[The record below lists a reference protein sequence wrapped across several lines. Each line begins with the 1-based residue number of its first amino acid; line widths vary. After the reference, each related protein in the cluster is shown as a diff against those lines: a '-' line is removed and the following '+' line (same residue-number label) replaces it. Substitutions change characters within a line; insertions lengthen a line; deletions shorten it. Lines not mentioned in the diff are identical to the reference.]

1 MKRPMKKAVGFLTAL
16 AYSTALFCAA
26 SMPAAAEDTHGNN
39 QGGTTADDTW
49 NTYTTSKVLDSVN
62 TVAVFGDQFSLY
74 FEAADYSGTS
84 FTFSPDTIVTMVTK
98 DGTSTR
104 LRSID
109 NIDTIYRVISGT
121 IMQPIAQSSTDVSE
135 VHTVLT
141 GANATSSGG
150 YIFNEGYSYLFYSDK
165 SGGYGVILPN
175 GTLLEDGKTFD
186 EVYYGGMVN
195 VRDGSTYYFYDLDG
209 NLISES
215 STDIGRMEF
224 YDEHTGITVY
234 SKANSDRYWDVTY
247 TMYTSSGD
255 SFGNIS
261 YSYINNYINNIK
273 SVIGSDGNY
282 YVAVPYDSNWRTN
295 DYSYDYYS
303 ADGSP
308 VSAELFE
315 VKEEDTTD
323 DNDDDYSRETVTV
336 EPYNDSADEYGIR
349 EYVVED
355 PSGRIVYTYKGRDL
369 GYADGGFDKGN
380 PELQNYTCQFF
391 NGKLYL
397 ATTEGL
403 AILDAYTG
411 DLIARNTDFSYY
423 GFDYM
428 SSEGGHLIM
437 SVGDIVDSSWGRV
450 YESTGVVLL
459 NLDGTL
465 LSDKYETMEP
475 TAAYTSHTSFIVS
488 RTDPTINEKRYGMI
502 SGRGNLVVQLIYTSV
517 YYSDSDITIFNR
529 TNSYQDV
536 FSSPTGK
543 QYASEIVMRGD
554 SYNSIKYY
562 NNYILLLTTD
572 KYSKNK
578 IGAVVIR

>member
-26 SMPAAAEDTHGNN
+26 SMTAAAEDTHGNN

-175 GTLLEDGKTFD
+175 GTLLEDGKAFD

-234 SKANSDRYWDVTY
+234 SKANSDRYRDVTY

-255 SFGNIS
+255 SIGNIS
-261 YSYINNYINNIK
+261 YSYINNIK

-282 YVAVPYDSNWRTN
+282 YVAVPYDSNWYTN

-303 ADGSP
+303 ADGKP
-308 VSAELFE
+308 VSADLFE
-315 VKEEDTTD
+315 VKEEETTD
-323 DNDDDYSRETVTV
+323 NDETDYSRETVTV
-336 EPYNDSADEYGIR
+336 DTYNDSADEYGIR

-355 PSGRIVYTYKGRDL
+355 PSGRIVYTYKGRNVEEIF
-369 GYADGGFDKGN
+369 GGKDSDDYTR
-380 PELQNYTCQFF
+380 NYTCQFF

>member
-26 SMPAAAEDTHGNN
+26 SMTAAAEDTHGNN

-141 GANATSSGG
+141 GANATGSGG

-175 GTLLEDGKTFD
+175 GTLLEDGKAFD

-215 STDIGRMEF
+215 NTDIGRMEF

-234 SKANSDRYWDVTY
+234 SKANSDRYRDVTY

-255 SFGNIS
+255 SIDTIS
-261 YSYINNYINNIK
+261 RNHIKNIK

-282 YVAVPYDSNWRTN
+282 YTAVPYVSNWYTN
-295 DYSYDYYS
+295 DYSYDYYN
-303 ADGSP
+303 ADGKP
-308 VSAELFE
+308 VSADLFE
-315 VKEEDTTD
+315 VQEEDTTD
-323 DNDDDYSRETVTV
+323 DNEDDYSRETVTV

-355 PSGRIVYTYKGRDL
+355 PSGRIVYTYKGRNVEEIF
-369 GYADGGFDKGN
+369 GGKDSDDYTR
-380 PELQNYTCQFF
+380 NYTCQFL

>member
-1 MKRPMKKAVGFLTAL
+1 M
-16 AYSTALFCAA
+16 
-26 SMPAAAEDTHGNN
+26 
-39 QGGTTADDTW
+39 
-49 NTYTTSKVLDSVN
+49 N

-121 IMQPIAQSSTDVSE
+121 IMQPIAQSSTAVSE

-234 SKANSDRYWDVTY
+234 SKANSDRYRDVTY

-255 SFGNIS
+255 SIGNIS
-261 YSYINNYINNIK
+261 YNYINNIK

-282 YVAVPYDSNWRTN
+282 YVAVPYDSNWYTN

-303 ADGSP
+303 ADGKP
-308 VSAELFE
+308 VSADLFE
-315 VKEEDTTD
+315 VKEEETTD
-323 DNDDDYSRETVTV
+323 NDETDYSRETVTV
-336 EPYNDSADEYGIR
+336 DTYNDSADEYGIR

-369 GYADGGFDKGN
+369 GYA
-380 PELQNYTCQFF
+380 FF

-529 TNSYQDV
+529 PNSYQDV

>member
-26 SMPAAAEDTHGNN
+26 SMTAAAEDTHGNN

-234 SKANSDRYWDVTY
+234 SKANSDRYRDVTY

-255 SFGNIS
+255 SIDTIS
-261 YSYINNYINNIK
+261 RNHIKNIK

-282 YVAVPYDSNWRTN
+282 YTAVPYVSNWYTN
-295 DYSYDYYS
+295 DYSYDYYN
-303 ADGSP
+303 ADGKP
-308 VSAELFE
+308 VSADLFE
-315 VKEEDTTD
+315 VQEEDTTD
-323 DNDDDYSRETVTV
+323 DNEDDYSRETVTV

-355 PSGRIVYTYKGRDL
+355 PSGRIVYTYKGRNVEEIF
-369 GYADGGFDKGN
+369 GGKDSDDYTR
-380 PELQNYTCQFF
+380 NYTCQFL

-450 YESTGVVLL
+450 YQSTGVVLL

>member
-26 SMPAAAEDTHGNN
+26 SMTAAAEDTHGNN

-175 GTLLEDGKTFD
+175 GTLLEDGKAFD

-215 STDIGRMEF
+215 NTDIGRMEF

-234 SKANSDRYWDVTY
+234 SKANSDRYRDVTY

-255 SFGNIS
+255 SIGNIS
-261 YSYINNYINNIK
+261 YSYINNIK

-282 YVAVPYDSNWRTN
+282 YVAVPYDSNWYTN

-303 ADGSP
+303 ADGKP
-308 VSAELFE
+308 VSADLFE
-315 VKEEDTTD
+315 VKEEETTD
-323 DNDDDYSRETVTV
+323 NDETDYSRKTVTV
-336 EPYNDSADEYGIR
+336 DTYNDSADEYGIR

-355 PSGRIVYTYKGRDL
+355 PSGRIVYNYKGRDL

-380 PELQNYTCQFF
+380 PEPQNITCQFF

-572 KYSKNK
+572 KYSKDK

>member
-26 SMPAAAEDTHGNN
+26 SMTAAAEDTHGNN

-104 LRSID
+104 LRNID

-234 SKANSDRYWDVTY
+234 SKANSDRYRDVTY

-255 SFGNIS
+255 SIDTIS
-261 YSYINNYINNIK
+261 RNHIKNIK

-282 YVAVPYDSNWRTN
+282 YTAVPYVSNWYTN
-295 DYSYDYYS
+295 DYSYDYYN
-303 ADGSP
+303 ADGKP
-308 VSAELFE
+308 VSADLFE
-315 VKEEDTTD
+315 VQEEDTTD
-323 DNDDDYSRETVTV
+323 DNEDDYSRETVTV

-355 PSGRIVYTYKGRDL
+355 PSGRIVYTYKGRNVEEIF
-369 GYADGGFDKGN
+369 GGKDSDDYTR
-380 PELQNYTCQFF
+380 NYTCQFL

>member
-26 SMPAAAEDTHGNN
+26 SMTAAAEDTHGNN

-175 GTLLEDGKTFD
+175 GTLLEDGKAFD

-234 SKANSDRYWDVTY
+234 SKANSDRYRDVTY

-255 SFGNIS
+255 SIDTIS
-261 YSYINNYINNIK
+261 RNHIKNIK

-282 YVAVPYDSNWRTN
+282 YTAVPYVSNWYTN
-295 DYSYDYYS
+295 DYSYDYYN
-303 ADGSP
+303 ADGKP
-308 VSAELFE
+308 VSADLFE
-315 VKEEDTTD
+315 VQEEDTTD
-323 DNDDDYSRETVTV
+323 DNEDDYSRETVTV

-355 PSGRIVYTYKGRDL
+355 PSGRIVYTYKGRNVEEIF
-369 GYADGGFDKGN
+369 GGKDSDDYTR
-380 PELQNYTCQFF
+380 NYTCQFL

-450 YESTGVVLL
+450 YQSTGVVLL

>member
-26 SMPAAAEDTHGNN
+26 SMTAAAEDTHGNN

-175 GTLLEDGKTFD
+175 GTLLEDGKAFD

-215 STDIGRMEF
+215 NTDIGRMEF

-234 SKANSDRYWDVTY
+234 SKANSDRYRDVTY

-255 SFGNIS
+255 SIGNIS
-261 YSYINNYINNIK
+261 YSYINNIK

-282 YVAVPYDSNWRTN
+282 YVAVPYDSNWYTN

-303 ADGSP
+303 ADGKP
-308 VSAELFE
+308 VSADLFE
-315 VKEEDTTD
+315 VKEEETTD
-323 DNDDDYSRETVTV
+323 NYETDYSRETVTV

-355 PSGRIVYTYKGRDL
+355 PSGRIVYTYKGRDMEQSY
-369 GYADGGFDKGN
+369 GDDKGGGDY
-380 PELQNYTCQFF
+380 PTNYTYRLFQ
-391 NGKLYL
+391 GKLYL

-423 GFDYM
+423 GFNYM

>member
-26 SMPAAAEDTHGNN
+26 SMTAAAEDTHGNN

-175 GTLLEDGKTFD
+175 GTLLEDGKAFD

-234 SKANSDRYWDVTY
+234 SKANSDRYGDVTC

-255 SFGNIS
+255 SIGNIS
-261 YSYINNYINNIK
+261 YSYINNIK

-282 YVAVPYDSNWRTN
+282 YVAVLYPYDSNWYTN

-303 ADGSP
+303 ADGKS
-308 VSAELFE
+308 VSADLFE
-315 VKEEDTTD
+315 VKEEETTD
-323 DNDDDYSRETVTV
+323 NYETDHSRKTVTV
-336 EPYNDSADEYGIR
+336 DTYNDSADEYGIR

-355 PSGRIVYTYKGRDL
+355 PSGRIVYTYKGRDMEQSY
-369 GYADGGFDKGN
+369 GDDKGGGDY
-380 PELQNYTCQFF
+380 PTNYTYRLFQ
-391 NGKLYL
+391 GKLYL

-450 YESTGVVLL
+450 YQSTGVVLL

-572 KYSKNK
+572 KYSKDK

>member
-26 SMPAAAEDTHGNN
+26 SMTAAAEDTHGNN

-175 GTLLEDGKTFD
+175 GTLLEDGKAFD

-234 SKANSDRYWDVTY
+234 SKANSDRYRDVTY

-255 SFGNIS
+255 SIDTIS
-261 YSYINNYINNIK
+261 RNHIKNIK

-282 YVAVPYDSNWRTN
+282 YTAVPYVSNWYTN
-295 DYSYDYYS
+295 DYSYDYYN
-303 ADGSP
+303 ADGKP
-308 VSAELFE
+308 VSADLFE
-315 VKEEDTTD
+315 VQEEDTTD
-323 DNDDDYSRETVTV
+323 DNEDDYSRETVTV

-355 PSGRIVYTYKGRDL
+355 PSGRIVYTYKGRNVEEIF
-369 GYADGGFDKGN
+369 GGKDSDDYTR
-380 PELQNYTCQFF
+380 NYTCQFL

>member
-26 SMPAAAEDTHGNN
+26 SMTAAAEDTHGNN

-62 TVAVFGDQFSLY
+62 TVAVFGNQFSLY

-175 GTLLEDGKTFD
+175 GTLLEDGKAFD

-215 STDIGRMEF
+215 NTDIGRMEF

-234 SKANSDRYWDVTY
+234 SKANSDRYRDVTY

-255 SFGNIS
+255 SIGNIS
-261 YSYINNYINNIK
+261 YNYINNIK

-282 YVAVPYDSNWRTN
+282 YVAVPYDSNWYTN

-303 ADGSP
+303 ADGKP
-308 VSAELFE
+308 VSADLFE
-315 VKEEDTTD
+315 VKEEETTD
-323 DNDDDYSRETVTV
+323 NDETDNSRKTVTV

-355 PSGRIVYTYKGRDL
+355 PSGRIVYTYKGRDMEQSY
-369 GYADGGFDKGN
+369 GDDKGGGDY
-380 PELQNYTCQFF
+380 PTNYTYRLFQ
-391 NGKLYL
+391 GKLYL

-529 TNSYQDV
+529 PNSYQDV

>member
-26 SMPAAAEDTHGNN
+26 SMTAAAEDTHGNN

-175 GTLLEDGKTFD
+175 GTLLEDGKAFD

-234 SKANSDRYWDVTY
+234 SKANSDRYRDVTY

-255 SFGNIS
+255 SIGNIS
-261 YSYINNYINNIK
+261 YNYINNIK

-282 YVAVPYDSNWRTN
+282 YVAVPYDSNWYTN

-308 VSAELFE
+308 VSADLFE
-315 VKEEDTTD
+315 VKEEETTD
-323 DNDDDYSRETVTV
+323 NDETDYSRETVTV
-336 EPYNDSADEYGIR
+336 DTYNDSADEYGIR

-355 PSGRIVYTYKGRDL
+355 PSGRIVYTYKGRNVEEIF
-369 GYADGGFDKGN
+369 GGKDSDDYTR
-380 PELQNYTCQFF
+380 NYTCQFF

-529 TNSYQDV
+529 PNSYQDV

>member
-1 MKRPMKKAVGFLTAL
+1 MKRPTKKAVGFLTAL

-26 SMPAAAEDTHGNN
+26 SMTAAAEDTHGNN

-175 GTLLEDGKTFD
+175 GTLLEDGKAFD

-215 STDIGRMEF
+215 NTDIGRMEF

-234 SKANSDRYWDVTY
+234 SKANSDRYRDVTY

-255 SFGNIS
+255 SIGNIS
-261 YSYINNYINNIK
+261 YSYINNIK

-282 YVAVPYDSNWRTN
+282 YVAVPYDSNWYTN

-303 ADGSP
+303 ADGKS
-308 VSAELFE
+308 VSADLFE
-315 VKEEDTTD
+315 VKEEETTD
-323 DNDDDYSRETVTV
+323 NDETDYSRKTVTV
-336 EPYNDSADEYGIR
+336 DTYNDSADEYGIR

-369 GYADGGFDKGN
+369 GYADGGFDKGT
-380 PELQNYTCQFF
+380 PEPENITCQFF

>member
-26 SMPAAAEDTHGNN
+26 SMTAAAEDTHGNN

-62 TVAVFGDQFSLY
+62 TVAVFGNQFSLY

-175 GTLLEDGKTFD
+175 GTLLEDGKAFD

-234 SKANSDRYWDVTY
+234 SKANSDRYRDVTY

-255 SFGNIS
+255 SIGNIS
-261 YSYINNYINNIK
+261 YSYINNIK

-282 YVAVPYDSNWRTN
+282 YVAVPYDSNWYTN

-303 ADGSP
+303 ADGKP
-308 VSAELFE
+308 VSADLFE
-315 VKEEDTTD
+315 VKEEETTD
-323 DNDDDYSRETVTV
+323 NDETDYSRETVTV
-336 EPYNDSADEYGIR
+336 DTYNDSADEYGIR

-355 PSGRIVYTYKGRDL
+355 PSGRIVYTYKGRNVEEIF
-369 GYADGGFDKGN
+369 GGKDSDDYTR
-380 PELQNYTCQFF
+380 NYTCQFF

-397 ATTEGL
+397 ATTEGI

-450 YESTGVVLL
+450 YESSGVVLL

-488 RTDPTINEKRYGMI
+488 RTDPTIKEKRYGMI

>member
-26 SMPAAAEDTHGNN
+26 SMTAAAEDTHGNN

-175 GTLLEDGKTFD
+175 GTLLEDGKAFD

-215 STDIGRMEF
+215 NTDIGRMEF

-234 SKANSDRYWDVTY
+234 SKANSDRYRDVTY

-255 SFGNIS
+255 SIGNIS
-261 YSYINNYINNIK
+261 YSYINNIK

-282 YVAVPYDSNWRTN
+282 YVAVPYDSNWYTN

-303 ADGSP
+303 ADGKP
-308 VSAELFE
+308 VSADLFE
-315 VKEEDTTD
+315 VKEEETTD
-323 DNDDDYSRETVTV
+323 NDETDYSRETVTV
-336 EPYNDSADEYGIR
+336 DTYNDSADEYGIR

-355 PSGRIVYTYKGRDL
+355 PSGRIVYTYKGRNVEEIF
-369 GYADGGFDKGN
+369 GGKDSDDYTR
-380 PELQNYTCQFF
+380 NYTCQFF

>member
-26 SMPAAAEDTHGNN
+26 SMTAAAEDTHGNN

-175 GTLLEDGKTFD
+175 GTLLEDGKAFD

-215 STDIGRMEF
+215 NTDIGRMEF

-234 SKANSDRYWDVTY
+234 SKANSDRYRDVTY

-255 SFGNIS
+255 SIGNIS
-261 YSYINNYINNIK
+261 YSYINNIK

-282 YVAVPYDSNWRTN
+282 YVAVPYDLNWYTN

-303 ADGSP
+303 ADGKP
-308 VSAELFE
+308 VSADLFE
-315 VKEEDTTD
+315 VKEEETTD
-323 DNDDDYSRETVTV
+323 NDETDYSRETVTV
-336 EPYNDSADEYGIR
+336 DTYNDSADEYGIR

-355 PSGRIVYTYKGRDL
+355 PSGRIVYTYKGRDMEQSY
-369 GYADGGFDKGN
+369 GDDKGGGDY
-380 PELQNYTCQFF
+380 PTNYTYRLFQ
-391 NGKLYL
+391 GKLYL

>member
-26 SMPAAAEDTHGNN
+26 SMTAAAEDTHGNN

>member
-1 MKRPMKKAVGFLTAL
+1 MKKAVGFLTAL

-26 SMPAAAEDTHGNN
+26 SMTAAAEDTHGNN

-175 GTLLEDGKTFD
+175 GTLLEDGKAFD

-215 STDIGRMEF
+215 NTDIGRMEF

-234 SKANSDRYWDVTY
+234 SKANSDRYRDVTY

-255 SFGNIS
+255 SIGNIS
-261 YSYINNYINNIK
+261 YSYINNIK

-282 YVAVPYDSNWRTN
+282 YVAVPYDSNWYTN

-303 ADGSP
+303 ADGKP
-308 VSAELFE
+308 VSADLFE
-315 VKEEDTTD
+315 VKEEETTD
-323 DNDDDYSRETVTV
+323 NDETDYSRETVTV
-336 EPYNDSADEYGIR
+336 DTYNDSADEYGIR

-369 GYADGGFDKGN
+369 DYANGGFDKGN

>member
-26 SMPAAAEDTHGNN
+26 SMTAAAEDTHGNN

-104 LRSID
+104 LRNID

-121 IMQPIAQSSTDVSE
+121 IMQPIAQSSADISE

-175 GTLLEDGKTFD
+175 GTLLEDGRTFD

-209 NLISES
+209 NLINES
-215 STDIGRMEF
+215 NTDIGRMEF

-234 SKANSDRYWDVTY
+234 SKTNSDRYWDFTY
-247 TMYTSSGD
+247 TLYNSEGSSIKDIWSG
-255 SFGNIS
+255 
-261 YSYINNYINNIK
+261 YLQKIK

-282 YVAVPYDSNWRTN
+282 YTAVPYEANWST
-295 DYSYDYYS
+295 DEYYYDYYK
-303 ADGSP
+303 ADGSTA
-308 VSAELFE
+308 SADLFE
-315 VKEEDTTD
+315 VKEEETTD
-323 DNDDDYSRETVTV
+323 NYETDYSRETVTID
-336 EPYNDSADEYGIR
+336 PYNDFADEYGIR

-355 PSGRIVYTYKGRDL
+355 PSGRIVYTYKGRDIEQRY
-369 GYADGGFDKGN
+369 GDGKGDGDY
-380 PELQNYTCQFF
+380 PINYTYRFF
-391 NGKLYL
+391 QGKLYL

>member
-26 SMPAAAEDTHGNN
+26 SMTAAAEDTHGNN

-121 IMQPIAQSSTDVSE
+121 IMQPIAQSSTAVSE

-234 SKANSDRYWDVTY
+234 SKANSDRYRDVTY

-255 SFGNIS
+255 SIGNIS
-261 YSYINNYINNIK
+261 YNYINNIK

-282 YVAVPYDSNWRTN
+282 YVAVPYDSNWYTN

-303 ADGSP
+303 ADGKP
-308 VSAELFE
+308 VSADLFE
-315 VKEEDTTD
+315 VKEEETTD
-323 DNDDDYSRETVTV
+323 NDETDYSRETVTV
-336 EPYNDSADEYGIR
+336 DTYNDSADEYGIR

-369 GYADGGFDKGN
+369 GYADGGFDKGT
-380 PELQNYTCQFF
+380 PEPQNITCQFF

-403 AILDAYTG
+403 SILDAYTG

-459 NLDGTL
+459 NLDGTPERQVRNHGAYRGIHLPHIVHRIAHRPHHKRKALRNDLRQRKPGGSAHLHQRVLQRQRYHDIQPPQL
-465 LSDKYETMEP
+465 LP
-475 TAAYTSHTSFIVS
+475 
-488 RTDPTINEKRYGMI
+488 
-502 SGRGNLVVQLIYTSV
+502 GRIQLPHRKAIRFR
-517 YYSDSDITIFNR
+517 DSNAR
-529 TNSYQDV
+529 RQ
-536 FSSPTGK
+536 
-543 QYASEIVMRGD
+543 
-554 SYNSIKYY
+554 
-562 NNYILLLTTD
+562 L
-572 KYSKNK
+572 
-578 IGAVVIR
+578 

>member
-26 SMPAAAEDTHGNN
+26 SMTAAAEDTHGNN

-186 EVYYGGMVN
+186 EVFYGGMVN

-209 NLISES
+209 NLISKS
-215 STDIGRMEF
+215 NTDIGKMEF

-234 SKANSDRYWDVTY
+234 SKANSDRYRDVTY

-255 SFGNIS
+255 SIDTIS
-261 YSYINNYINNIK
+261 RNHIKNIK

-282 YVAVPYDSNWRTN
+282 YTAVPYVSNWYTN
-295 DYSYDYYS
+295 DYSYDYYN
-303 ADGSP
+303 ADGKP
-308 VSAELFE
+308 VSADLFE
-315 VKEEDTTD
+315 VQEEDTTD
-323 DNDDDYSRETVTV
+323 DNEDDYSRETVTV

-355 PSGRIVYTYKGRDL
+355 PSGRIVYTYKGRNVEEIF
-369 GYADGGFDKGN
+369 GGKDSDDYTR
-380 PELQNYTCQFF
+380 NYTCQFL

>member
-26 SMPAAAEDTHGNN
+26 SMTAAAEDTHGNN

-175 GTLLEDGKTFD
+175 GTLLEDGKAFD

-215 STDIGRMEF
+215 NTDIGRMEF

-234 SKANSDRYWDVTY
+234 SKANSDRYRDVTY

-255 SFGNIS
+255 SIDTIS
-261 YSYINNYINNIK
+261 RNHIKNIK

-282 YVAVPYDSNWRTN
+282 YTAVPYVSNWYTN
-295 DYSYDYYS
+295 DYSYDYYN
-303 ADGSP
+303 ADGKP
-308 VSAELFE
+308 VSADLFE
-315 VKEEDTTD
+315 VQEEDTTD
-323 DNDDDYSRETVTV
+323 DNEDDYSRETVTV

-355 PSGRIVYTYKGRDL
+355 PSGRIVYTYKGRNVEEIF
-369 GYADGGFDKGN
+369 GGKDSDDYTR
-380 PELQNYTCQFF
+380 NYTCQFL

-450 YESTGVVLL
+450 YQSTGVVLL

>member
-1 MKRPMKKAVGFLTAL
+1 MEQSYGDDK
-16 AYSTALFCAA
+16 
-26 SMPAAAEDTHGNN
+26 
-39 QGGTTADDTW
+39 GG
-49 NTYTTSKVLDSVN
+49 
-62 TVAVFGDQFSLY
+62 GDY
-74 FEAADYSGTS
+74 
-84 FTFSPDTIVTMVTK
+84 P
-98 DGTSTR
+98 
-104 LRSID
+104 
-109 NIDTIYRVISGT
+109 
-121 IMQPIAQSSTDVSE
+121 
-135 VHTVLT
+135 
-141 GANATSSGG
+141 
-150 YIFNEGYSYLFYSDK
+150 
-165 SGGYGVILPN
+165 
-175 GTLLEDGKTFD
+175 
-186 EVYYGGMVN
+186 
-195 VRDGSTYYFYDLDG
+195 
-209 NLISES
+209 
-215 STDIGRMEF
+215 
-224 YDEHTGITVY
+224 
-234 SKANSDRYWDVTY
+234 
-247 TMYTSSGD
+247 
-255 SFGNIS
+255 
-261 YSYINNYINNIK
+261 
-273 SVIGSDGNY
+273 
-282 YVAVPYDSNWRTN
+282 TN
-295 DYSYDYYS
+295 
-303 ADGSP
+303 
-308 VSAELFE
+308 
-315 VKEEDTTD
+315 
-323 DNDDDYSRETVTV
+323 
-336 EPYNDSADEYGIR
+336 
-349 EYVVED
+349 
-355 PSGRIVYTYKGRDL
+355 YTYRL
-369 GYADGGFDKGN
+369 F
-380 PELQNYTCQFF
+380 Q
-391 NGKLYL
+391 GKLYL

-529 TNSYQDV
+529 PNSYQDV

>member
-26 SMPAAAEDTHGNN
+26 SMTAAAEDTHGNN

-175 GTLLEDGKTFD
+175 GTLLEDGKAFD

-215 STDIGRMEF
+215 NTDIGRMEF

-234 SKANSDRYWDVTY
+234 SKANSDRYRDVTC

-255 SFGNIS
+255 SIGNIS
-261 YSYINNYINNIK
+261 YSYINKIK

-282 YVAVPYDSNWRTN
+282 YVAVPYDSNWYTN
-295 DYSYDYYS
+295 DYSYDYYN
-303 ADGSP
+303 ADGKP
-308 VSAELFE
+308 VSADLFE
-315 VKEEDTTD
+315 VQEEDTTD
-323 DNDDDYSRETVTV
+323 DNEDDYSRETVTV

-355 PSGRIVYTYKGRDL
+355 PSGRIVYTYKGRNVEEIF
-369 GYADGGFDKGN
+369 GGKDSDDYTR
-380 PELQNYTCQFF
+380 NYTCQFL

>member
-26 SMPAAAEDTHGNN
+26 SMTAAAEDTHGNN

-175 GTLLEDGKTFD
+175 GTLLEDGKAFD

-234 SKANSDRYWDVTY
+234 SKANSDRYGDVTC

-255 SFGNIS
+255 SIDTIS
-261 YSYINNYINNIK
+261 RNHIKNIK

-282 YVAVPYDSNWRTN
+282 YTAVPYVSNWYTN
-295 DYSYDYYS
+295 DYSYDYYN
-303 ADGSP
+303 ADGKP
-308 VSAELFE
+308 VSADLFE
-315 VKEEDTTD
+315 VQEEDTTD
-323 DNDDDYSRETVTV
+323 DNEDDYSRETVTV

-355 PSGRIVYTYKGRDL
+355 PSGRIVYTYKGRNVEEIF
-369 GYADGGFDKGN
+369 GGKDSDDYTR
-380 PELQNYTCQFF
+380 NYTCQFL

>member
-26 SMPAAAEDTHGNN
+26 SMTAAAEDTHGNN

-104 LRSID
+104 LRNID
-109 NIDTIYRVISGT
+109 NIDTIYRVISGSP
-121 IMQPIAQSSTDVSE
+121 MEPIAKSSTSVSE

-150 YIFNEGYSYLFYSDK
+150 YILNEGYSYLFYSDK

-186 EVYYGGMVN
+186 EVFYGGMVN

-209 NLISES
+209 NLISKS
-215 STDIGRMEF
+215 NTDIGKMEF
-224 YDEHTGITVY
+224 YDEHTGITAY
-234 SKANSDRYWDVTY
+234 SKKEDRNNWYTY
-247 TMYTSSGD
+247 YVYTSD
-255 SFGNIS
+255 GNEITDVW
-261 YSYINNYINNIK
+261 YEYVTKIK

-282 YVAVPYDSNWRTN
+282 YVAVPYSLNWYTN
-295 DYSYDYYS
+295 DYLYDYYS

>member
-26 SMPAAAEDTHGNN
+26 SMTAAAEDTHGNN

-175 GTLLEDGKTFD
+175 GTLLEDGKAFD
-186 EVYYGGMVN
+186 EVFYGGMVN

-224 YDEHTGITVY
+224 CDEHTGITVY
-234 SKANSDRYWDVTY
+234 SKANSDRYRDVTC

-255 SFGNIS
+255 SIGNIS
-261 YSYINNYINNIK
+261 YSYINNIK

-282 YVAVPYDSNWRTN
+282 YVAVPYDSNWYTN

-303 ADGSP
+303 ADGKS
-308 VSAELFE
+308 VSADLFE
-315 VKEEDTTD
+315 VKEEETTD
-323 DNDDDYSRETVTV
+323 NDETDYSRKTVTV
-336 EPYNDSADEYGIR
+336 DTYNDSADEYGIR

-380 PELQNYTCQFF
+380 PEPQNITCQFF

>member
-26 SMPAAAEDTHGNN
+26 SMTAAAEDTHGNN

-175 GTLLEDGKTFD
+175 GTLLEDGKAFD

-234 SKANSDRYWDVTY
+234 SKANSDRYRDVTY

-255 SFGNIS
+255 SIGNIS
-261 YSYINNYINNIK
+261 YSYINNIK

-282 YVAVPYDSNWRTN
+282 YVAVPYDSNWYTN

-303 ADGSP
+303 ADGKP
-308 VSAELFE
+308 VSADLFE
-315 VKEEDTTD
+315 VKEEETTD
-323 DNDDDYSRETVTV
+323 NDETDYSRETVTV
-336 EPYNDSADEYGIR
+336 DTYNDSADEYGIR

-355 PSGRIVYTYKGRDL
+355 PSGRIVYTYKGRNVEEIF
-369 GYADGGFDKGN
+369 GGKDSDDYTR
-380 PELQNYTCQFF
+380 NYTCQFF

-488 RTDPTINEKRYGMI
+488 RTDPTIKEKRYGMI

>member
-26 SMPAAAEDTHGNN
+26 SMTAAAEDTHGNN
-39 QGGTTADDTW
+39 QGGTTTDDTW

-175 GTLLEDGKTFD
+175 GTLLEDGKAFD

-234 SKANSDRYWDVTY
+234 SKANSDRYRDVTY

-255 SFGNIS
+255 SIGNIS
-261 YSYINNYINNIK
+261 YNYINNIK

-282 YVAVPYDSNWRTN
+282 YVAVPYDSNWYTN

-308 VSAELFE
+308 VSADLFE
-315 VKEEDTTD
+315 VKEEETTD
-323 DNDDDYSRETVTV
+323 NDETDYSRETVTV
-336 EPYNDSADEYGIR
+336 DTYNDSADEYGIR

-355 PSGRIVYTYKGRDL
+355 PSGRIVYTYKGRNVEEIF
-369 GYADGGFDKGN
+369 GGKDSDDYTR
-380 PELQNYTCQFF
+380 NYTCQFF

-529 TNSYQDV
+529 PNSYQDV

>member
-26 SMPAAAEDTHGNN
+26 SMTAAAEDTHGNN

-175 GTLLEDGKTFD
+175 GTLLEDGKAFD

-215 STDIGRMEF
+215 NTDIGRMEF

-234 SKANSDRYWDVTY
+234 SKANSDRYRDVTY

-255 SFGNIS
+255 SIGNIS
-261 YSYINNYINNIK
+261 YSYINNIK

-282 YVAVPYDSNWRTN
+282 YVAVPYDSNWYTN

-303 ADGSP
+303 ADGKP
-308 VSAELFE
+308 VSADLFE
-315 VKEEDTTD
+315 VKEEETTD
-323 DNDDDYSRETVTV
+323 NYETDYSRETVTV

-355 PSGRIVYTYKGRDL
+355 PSGRIVYTYKGRDMEQSY
-369 GYADGGFDKGN
+369 GDDKGGGDY
-380 PELQNYTCQFF
+380 PTNYTYRLFQ
-391 NGKLYL
+391 GKLYL

>member
-26 SMPAAAEDTHGNN
+26 SMTAAAEDTHGNN

-175 GTLLEDGKTFD
+175 GTLLEDGKAFD

-234 SKANSDRYWDVTY
+234 SKANSDRYRDVTY

-255 SFGNIS
+255 SIGNIS
-261 YSYINNYINNIK
+261 YSYINNIK

-282 YVAVPYDSNWRTN
+282 YVAVPYDSNWYTN

-308 VSAELFE
+308 VSADLFE
-315 VKEEDTTD
+315 VKEEEST
-323 DNDDDYSRETVTV
+323 DNDETDYSRETVAV
-336 EPYNDSADEYGIR
+336 EPYSDSADEYGIR

-369 GYADGGFDKGN
+369 DYANGGFDKGN

>member
-26 SMPAAAEDTHGNN
+26 SMTAAAEDSHGNN

-104 LRSID
+104 LRNID
-109 NIDTIYRVISGT
+109 NIDTIYRVTSGN

-150 YIFNEGYSYLFYSDK
+150 YILNEGYSYLFYSDK

-175 GTLLEDGKTFD
+175 GTLLEDGRTFD
-186 EVYYGGMVN
+186 EVYYNGMVN

>member
-26 SMPAAAEDTHGNN
+26 SMTAAAEDTHGNN

-175 GTLLEDGKTFD
+175 GTLLEDGKAFD

-234 SKANSDRYWDVTY
+234 SKANSDRYRDVTY

-255 SFGNIS
+255 SIGNIS
-261 YSYINNYINNIK
+261 YNYINNIK

-282 YVAVPYDSNWRTN
+282 YVAVPYDSNWYTN

-303 ADGSP
+303 ADGKP
-308 VSAELFE
+308 VSADLFE
-315 VKEEDTTD
+315 VKEEETTD
-323 DNDDDYSRETVTV
+323 NDETDYSRETVTV
-336 EPYNDSADEYGIR
+336 DTYNDSADEYGIR

-355 PSGRIVYTYKGRDL
+355 PSGRIVYTYKGRNVEEIF
-369 GYADGGFDKGN
+369 GGKDSDDYTR
-380 PELQNYTCQFF
+380 NYTCQFF

>member
-26 SMPAAAEDTHGNN
+26 SMTAAAEDTHGNN

-186 EVYYGGMVN
+186 EVFYGGMVN

-215 STDIGRMEF
+215 NTDIGRMEF

-234 SKANSDRYWDVTY
+234 SKANSDRYRDVTY

-255 SFGNIS
+255 SIGNIS
-261 YSYINNYINNIK
+261 YSYINNIK

-282 YVAVPYDSNWRTN
+282 YVAVPYDSNWYTN

-303 ADGSP
+303 ADGKP
-308 VSAELFE
+308 VSADLFE
-315 VKEEDTTD
+315 VKEEETTD
-323 DNDDDYSRETVTV
+323 NDETDYSRETVTV
-336 EPYNDSADEYGIR
+336 DTYNDSADEYGIR

-380 PELQNYTCQFF
+380 PEPQNITCQFF

-572 KYSKNK
+572 KYSKDK

>member
-26 SMPAAAEDTHGNN
+26 SMTAAAEDTHGNN

-175 GTLLEDGKTFD
+175 GTLLEDGKAFD

-234 SKANSDRYWDVTY
+234 SKANSDRYGDVTC

-255 SFGNIS
+255 SIGNIS
-261 YSYINNYINNIK
+261 YSYINNIK

-282 YVAVPYDSNWRTN
+282 YVAVPYDSNWYTN

-303 ADGSP
+303 ADGKS
-308 VSAELFE
+308 VSADLFE
-315 VKEEDTTD
+315 VKEEETTD
-323 DNDDDYSRETVTV
+323 NYETDYSRKTVTV
-336 EPYNDSADEYGIR
+336 DTYNDSADEYGIR

-355 PSGRIVYTYKGRDL
+355 PSGRIVYTYKGRDMEPSY
-369 GYADGGFDKGN
+369 GDGKGDGDY
-380 PELQNYTCQFF
+380 LTNYTCQFF

-572 KYSKNK
+572 KYSKDK

>member
-26 SMPAAAEDTHGNN
+26 SMTAAAEDTHGNN

-62 TVAVFGDQFSLY
+62 TVAVFGDQFSLF

-98 DGTSTR
+98 DGPSTR

-121 IMQPIAQSSTDVSE
+121 IMQPIAQSSTAVSE

-234 SKANSDRYWDVTY
+234 SKANSDRYRDVTY

-255 SFGNIS
+255 SIGNIS
-261 YSYINNYINNIK
+261 YNYINNIK

-282 YVAVPYDSNWRTN
+282 YVAVPYDSNWYTN

-303 ADGSP
+303 ADGKP
-308 VSAELFE
+308 VSADLFE
-315 VKEEDTTD
+315 VKEEETTD
-323 DNDDDYSRETVTV
+323 NDETDYSRETVTV
-336 EPYNDSADEYGIR
+336 DTYNDSADEYGIR

-369 GYADGGFDKGN
+369 GYADGGFDKGT
-380 PELQNYTCQFF
+380 PEPQNITCQFF

-529 TNSYQDV
+529 PNSYQDV

>member
-26 SMPAAAEDTHGNN
+26 SMTAAAEDTHGNN

-109 NIDTIYRVISGT
+109 NIDTIYRVTSGA

-150 YIFNEGYSYLFYSDK
+150 YILNEGYSYLFYSDK

-186 EVYYGGMVN
+186 EVFYGGMVN

>member
-26 SMPAAAEDTHGNN
+26 SMTAAAEDTHGNN

-104 LRSID
+104 LRNID
-109 NIDTIYRVISGT
+109 NIDTIYRVISGSP
-121 IMQPIAQSSTDVSE
+121 MEPIAKSSTSVSE

-150 YIFNEGYSYLFYSDK
+150 YILNEGYSYLFYSDK

-234 SKANSDRYWDVTY
+234 SKANSDRYRDVTY

-255 SFGNIS
+255 SIDTIS
-261 YSYINNYINNIK
+261 RNHIKNIK

-282 YVAVPYDSNWRTN
+282 YTAVPYVSNWYTN
-295 DYSYDYYS
+295 DYSYDYYN
-303 ADGSP
+303 ADGKP
-308 VSAELFE
+308 VSADLFE
-315 VKEEDTTD
+315 VQEEDTTD
-323 DNDDDYSRETVTV
+323 DNEDDYSRETVTV

-355 PSGRIVYTYKGRDL
+355 PSGRIVYTYKGRNVEEIF
-369 GYADGGFDKGN
+369 GGKDSDDYTR
-380 PELQNYTCQFF
+380 NYTCQFL

>member
-26 SMPAAAEDTHGNN
+26 SMTAAAEDTHGNN

-121 IMQPIAQSSTDVSE
+121 IMQPIAQSSTAVSE

-234 SKANSDRYWDVTY
+234 SKANSDRYRDVTY

-255 SFGNIS
+255 SIGNIS
-261 YSYINNYINNIK
+261 YNYINNIK

-282 YVAVPYDSNWRTN
+282 YVAVPYDSNWYTN
-295 DYSYDYYS
+295 DYSYDYYR
-303 ADGSP
+303 ADGKP
-308 VSAELFE
+308 VSADLFE
-315 VKEEDTTD
+315 VKEEETTD
-323 DNDDDYSRETVTV
+323 NDETDYSRETVTV
-336 EPYNDSADEYGIR
+336 DTYNDSADEYGIR

-369 GYADGGFDKGN
+369 GYADGGFDKGT
-380 PELQNYTCQFF
+380 PEPQNITCQFF

-529 TNSYQDV
+529 PNSYQDV